1 MLQTI
6 VFKMARRDKQKRY
19 GGQKKAVFS
28 QPRRLATVKEACA
41 YAKMGRTKL
50 YENINAKAIIAYK
63 RGRKTLID
71 LDSIDVMNDREL
83 KPWKSGK

>member
-1 MLQTI
+1 M
-6 VFKMARRDKQKRY
+6 VRRDKQKKRN
-19 GGQKKAVFS
+19 GGQKNTHFS

-41 YAKMGRTKL
+41 YAKMGHTKL
-50 YENINAKAIIAYK
+50 YEKINAKAIIAYK

-83 KPWKSGK
+83 KPWKPGK